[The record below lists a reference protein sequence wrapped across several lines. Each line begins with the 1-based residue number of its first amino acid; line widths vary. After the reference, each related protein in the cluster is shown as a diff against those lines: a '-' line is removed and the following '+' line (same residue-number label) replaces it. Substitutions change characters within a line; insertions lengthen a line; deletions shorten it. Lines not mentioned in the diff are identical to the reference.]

1 MRRARTVSIPLWRA
15 SRRKLTAF
23 RTVAQRRSEARA
35 TTDELLEHVTRLHT
49 REAVHPERGLAART
63 RALWSMERI
72 GYAFARKA
80 RRLESL
86 RDRRVSRAT
95 SPILHVGMGV
105 CAAEFGELDPE
116 LTARII
122 EKLARPE
129 DADFAYE
136 SFGAVFGVN
145 ERATQR
151 WLIGLKPLPRAPL
164 RELLPRFEPA
174 RQRLMAHGYGRL
186 LYFQHA
192 TLAAAV
198 EAARDTALDR
208 GAAVQ
213 GIGFAYAMVNHAE
226 LTTAL
231 TTALADPADNE
242 HFQTGL
248 VYALMFWGW
257 LFAGTLDDE
266 RHAPD
271 DPLTTRAREAL
282 ARAHAQ
288 GRLPA
293 FALPGS

>member
-198 EAARDTALDR
+198 EAAPDTAPVNTRWAFSVRRSKVSDQA
-208 GAAVQ
+208 GASGAK
-213 GIGFAYAMVNHAE
+213 
-226 LTTAL
+226 
-231 TTALADPADNE
+231 PAPVIATRRPPGAN
-242 HFQTGL
+242 
-248 VYALMFWGW
+248 
-257 LFAGTLDDE
+257 
-266 RHAPD
+266 
-271 DPLTTRAREAL
+271 RARAERRCRAVASVVRPSTL
-282 ARAHAQ
+282 ATAENGGFIRMTL
-288 GRLPA
+288 GRSPA
-293 FALPGS
+293 SR